1 MINLNIDVNV
11 VDLTLSENVPI
22 SYQSNTTYLFEFYSN
37 QTHQS
42 IYFLST
48 DLNAGNDNDYRFNR
62 FNITLVSN
70 PQQIDPSSGVIYL
83 PNTGFYEYKVYSQEV
98 SDLRP
103 QPTDVVVEY
112 GRVYY
117 EYSDVTI
124 TSFSPDIEIIAYN
137 G

>member
-1 MINLNIDVNV
+1 MINLTLGENN
-11 VDLTLSENVPI
+11 VDLTISENVPLAYI
-22 SYQSNTTYLFEFYSN
+22 GNKIYLFEFYSN

-48 DLNAGNDNDYRFNR
+48 DLNAGLESEYRFNR
-62 FNITLVSN
+62 FEITLVATQAES
-70 PQQIDPSSGVIYL
+70 DPEASSIYL
-83 PNTGFYEYKVYSQEV
+83 PNTGFYEYKVYSQDIPNLE
-98 SDLRP
+98 P

-117 EYSDVTI
+117 EYSDATI